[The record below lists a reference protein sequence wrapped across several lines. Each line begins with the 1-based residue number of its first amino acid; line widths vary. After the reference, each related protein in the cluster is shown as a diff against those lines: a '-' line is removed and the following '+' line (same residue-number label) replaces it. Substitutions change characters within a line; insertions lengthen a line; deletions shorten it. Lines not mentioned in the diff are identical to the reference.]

1 MRKILFALLF
11 LAVCPLLAAQQALN
25 NDAVIKLVKAG
36 LSDDLIVSTVNASP
50 GTYDTSA
57 DGLIALKSAGVSD
70 KVVAAMV
77 SKAFAPA
84 LAAAPPPP
92 PPPASDRPP
101 GIDEVGVYFK
111 DRTGAWTMLPSEV
124 VNFKT
129 GGFLK
134 SLATDGVVKGDINGH
149 LQGPQGKTK
158 TTFPIEIAVYAP
170 EGTEINEYQLL
181 RLRTHTDSRE
191 FRSVTGGVFHSSGG
205 ATRDQVEFQSRKLCP
220 RVYQTTLPAT
230 LGKGEYG
237 LLPPGSISS
246 SNMASNG
253 KLYSL
258 SVAE

>member
-1 MRKILFALLF
+1 
-11 LAVCPLLAAQQALN
+11 
-25 NDAVIKLVKAG
+25 
-36 LSDDLIVSTVNASP
+36 
-50 GTYDTSA
+50 
-57 DGLIALKSAGVSD
+57 
-70 KVVAAMV
+70 
-77 SKAFAPA
+77 
-84 LAAAPPPP
+84 
-92 PPPASDRPP
+92 
-101 GIDEVGVYFK
+101 
-111 DRTGAWTMLPSEV
+111 MLPSEV

-220 RVYQTTLPAT
+220 RVYQITLPAT